1 MLSFLA
7 SNAVLDQSKFC
18 TNVMESKTG
27 TFGRELPRIGVFTG
41 FGQGTKSC
49 WISQQSFDK
58 PNHNHA
64 F

>member
-1 MLSFLA
+1 
-7 SNAVLDQSKFC
+7 
-18 TNVMESKTG
+18 MESKTG

-41 FGQGTKSC
+41 FGQGTKSS